1 MPTSGEER
9 SGRPLGDF
17 CPNFITNS
25 SEEQKREAEPDTGT
39 QNPSF
44 PELQTCERSKPRVR
58 APALCAR
65 IATASAARMAAQAA
79 PL

>member
-1 MPTSGEER
+1 MPTSGEEQ

-25 SEEQKREAEPDTGT
+25 FQKQKREPEPGTGT

-44 PELQTCERSKPRVR
+44 PELQTRERSKPRVR

-65 IATASAARMAAQAA
+65 IATASAAQMAAQAA
-79 PL
+79 SL